1 LLRVPGI
8 GPKTADA
15 IVATRRRQR
24 IREVGHLQHLGM
36 RDVGKATPY
45 LLLDGK
51 LAERQMSL
59 F

>member
-1 LLRVPGI
+1 MSISSFVDAPG
-8 GPKTADA
+8 PRA
-15 IVATRRRQR
+15 RRRQR